1 MFGPIS
7 SAHFNPAVTLA
18 FALHREISP
27 KLAAAYVAVQMV
39 GALFGYLFRDV
50 SASQSTHTRVR

>member
-1 MFGPIS
+1 MS
-7 SAHFNPAVTLA
+7 DS
-18 FALHREISP
+18 EISATASLEP
-27 KLAAAYVAVQMV
+27 PLLDTSASRRLAAAYVAVQVV

>member
-1 MFGPIS
+1 MS
-7 SAHFNPAVTLA
+7 DS
-18 FALHREISP
+18 EISAAASLEP
-27 KLAAAYVAVQMV
+27 PLLETSASCRLAAAYVAVQVV

>member
-1 MFGPIS
+1 MS
-7 SAHFNPAVTLA
+7 DS
-18 FALHREISP
+18 EISAAAS
-27 KLAAAYVAVQMV
+27 LAPPLLDTSASRRLPAAYVAVQVV